1 MKKDLEDEDDDEPNT
16 KIKVQNDLNA
26 LYTGGVF
33 NGSGVFSRV
42 MSTLMVLLSYSSGMP
57 VLYII
62 GAIFFLFTY
71 FVNKLVLYK
80 HYQKTLDLNRV
91 VP

>member
-16 KIKVQNDLNA
+16 KINIQKDLNE
-26 LYTGGVF
+26 LYTGGNF
-33 NGSGVFSRV
+33 DGAGVFSRI

-71 FVNKLVLYK
+71 IVNKAVLFKY
-80 HYQKTLDLNRV
+80 Y
-91 VP
+91 